1 MSDEALTQDDLD
13 SELQDLRQEFE
24 EQIERMKSSFDQEL
38 QWLKDDLQ
46 TAKDDASDEV
56 YDLEMKVD
64 QQASVINRLQS
75 EISHLRNYAQG
86 RTNSPF

>member
-24 EQIERMKSSFDQEL
+24 DKFESLRSSFERDL

-46 TAKDDASDEV
+46 TIKDDASNEV

-64 QQASVINRLQS
+64 QQAAVINRLQT
-75 EISHLRNYAQG
+75 EISHLRDFAQG
-86 RTNSPF
+86 RSRSPF